1 MQRELTLLLRTLYD
15 DRGAR
20 AVLGDLSRVQDALR
34 GTESS
39 ALGAGQALSALLAGG
54 VGGAVGAG
62 LMAALGSVQ
71 SVLGS
76 IAGLAEGF
84 VRSAIQASMQ
94 MEQLRFGLATVLGAW
109 NEIRDAQ
116 GRVLTG
122 AERYNALL
130 SLSGELMRSIRAEAN
145 RTILETAE
153 LIELV
158 QTGLG
163 YAYAKGLSA
172 DQAVR
177 VISAIGQAGK
187 LMGLSGP
194 MLVQEVRALL
204 GGGRLESSQVALS
217 FGITREMLER
227 SGQELAEALLRALSS
242 VTDAASMAADRLDV
256 QWSTLTSQVQE
267 ALAQVGDG
275 LTGGLAQFLKQLNE
289 VLGQLLESGV
299 FERLGIFLRLLWQA
313 LVEGVGSLVEG
324 VRGVWSWLSGVVSR
338 FGEALRNISRSLG
351 LEALWKALPA
361 GVRDFLG
368 GVASALI
375 PPALRQ
381 GMGLGGAIVQAVE
394 GYRVAWDVAGMMAG
408 RGGGGGGDVRVVP
421 RRVSVGG
428 GADAR
433 AARERAARD
442 RARERLAREGAQA
455 AQIERRLRAGAYEEA
470 WSGLLEV
477 LTPETAEVLTP
488 VLEAIEVE
496 LAGLRAA
503 EVLSQIGQETS
514 GRLREALSAQAWE
527 EYRRVLAGYASRRAS
542 VLARGVAERER
553 AREAEAER
561 AAQLEARRRQL
572 LRGLYAAL
580 GDEDAV
586 LRMEYEDAVRA
597 WLEAG
602 VSPLWAG
609 IYGAVQVYAPVQ
621 RRREELRR
629 RDTEAFLR
637 QLREFGERARAEE
650 LRRLTRRFR
659 AGLMSVEDY
668 ARALRRLAGAGR
680 LDEGSLETLAAG
692 LRGSVEAGLPEA
704 RLFED
709 AESFRARW
717 LAALSDM
724 RAYWGQF
731 LERLLRPE
739 EYGRVMEVFDELAVE
754 FDRRFVRVASARWS
768 EFVEGLVGALAS
780 GVRGAFV
787 GLLEAVMADFRRLG
801 EGLRGFFEG
810 IVGLIRR
817 AIAELVYERVIRAWV
832 ERLLDWLQQRL
843 GGLGVGDGG
852 GRRVSFGDVLTS
864 IAIAA
869 FTSWV
874 GGQIGGWLGKVFKF
888 QAGGALVPRRV
899 ALVGE
904 QGPELLVMGA
914 GAYGGVYPASLLE
927 QVRFGSGAPSAV
939 QITVQVSDFSEVGL
953 ARRVATEVRRVLR
966 ERGV

>member
-1 MQRELTLLLRTLYD
+1 
-15 DRGAR
+15 
-20 AVLGDLSRVQDALR
+20 
-34 GTESS
+34 
-39 ALGAGQALSALLAGG
+39 
-54 VGGAVGAG
+54 
-62 LMAALGSVQ
+62 
-71 SVLGS
+71 
-76 IAGLAEGF
+76 
-84 VRSAIQASMQ
+84 
-94 MEQLRFGLATVLGAW
+94 
-109 NEIRDAQ
+109 
-116 GRVLTG
+116 
-122 AERYNALL
+122 
-130 SLSGELMRSIRAEAN
+130 
-145 RTILETAE
+145 
-153 LIELV
+153 
-158 QTGLG
+158 
-163 YAYAKGLSA
+163 
-172 DQAVR
+172 
-177 VISAIGQAGK
+177 
-187 LMGLSGP
+187 
-194 MLVQEVRALL
+194 
-204 GGGRLESSQVALS
+204 
-217 FGITREMLER
+217 
-227 SGQELAEALLRALSS
+227 
-242 VTDAASMAADRLDV
+242 
-256 QWSTLTSQVQE
+256 
-267 ALAQVGDG
+267 
-275 LTGGLAQFLKQLNE
+275 
-289 VLGQLLESGV
+289 LESGV

-324 VRGVWSWLSGVVSR
+324 LRGVWSWVSGVVSR
-338 FGEALRNISRSLG
+338 FGEALRYIYRSLG
-351 LEALWKALPA
+351 LEALVGALPA
-361 GVRDFLG
+361 GAREALG
-368 GVASALI
+368 QAGLALT

-381 GMGLGGAIVQAVE
+381 GMGLGGAIGQAVE
-394 GYRVAWDVAGMMAG
+394 GFRAAWDVAGMMVG
-408 RGGGGGGDVRVVP
+408 RGGGGGGDVRVAP

-433 AARERAARD
+433 ARD

-477 LTPETAEVLTP
+477 LTPETAELLAP

-503 EVLSQIGQETS
+503 EVLSQVGKETS

-527 EYRRVLAGYASRRAS
+527 EYRRVLSGYASRRGS

-572 LRGLYAAL
+572 LRGLYGAV
-580 GDEDAV
+580 GDEESV

-629 RDTEAFLR
+629 RDTEAFVG

-650 LRRLTRRFR
+650 LRGLTRRYR
-659 AGLMSVEDY
+659 AGLLSTEDY

-680 LDEGSLETLAAG
+680 LDEGGLETLAAG
-692 LRGSVEAGLPEA
+692 VRGSVEAGLPEA

-731 LERLLRPE
+731 LEGLLRPE

-768 EFVEGLVGALAS
+768 AFVEGLVGALAS

-787 GLLEAVMADFRRLG
+787 GLLESVMADFRRLG

-810 IVGLIRR
+810 LVGMIRR

-832 ERLLDWLQQRL
+832 ERLLDWLQQR
-843 GGLGVGDGG
+843 GGLGVGDGSGVGVG
-852 GRRVSFGDVLTS
+852 GVKVNVRDVLTS
-864 IAIAA
+864 IAIGA
-869 FTSWV
+869 FVSWA
-874 GGQIGGWLGKVFKF
+874 GGALGKWLGGIFKF
-888 QAGGALVPRRV
+888 QTGGALVPRRV

>member
-39 ALGAGQALSALLAGG
+39 ASGAGQALSALLAGG

-62 LMAALGSVQ
+62 LVAALGSVQ
-71 SVLGS
+71 SLLGS

-109 NEIRDAQ
+109 NEVRDAQ

-153 LIELV
+153 LVELV

-177 VISAIGQAGK
+177 VISAIGQAGR
-187 LMGLSGP
+187 LMGLTGP

-275 LTGGLAQFLKQLNE
+275 LTGGLAQFLQQLNQ

-324 VRGVWSWLSGVVSR
+324 VRGVWSWVSGVVSR

-351 LEALWKALPA
+351 LEALWGALPA
-361 GVRDFLG
+361 GAREMLG
-368 GVASALI
+368 QAGLALT
-375 PPALRQ
+375 PPALRS
-381 GMGLGGAIVQAVE
+381 GVGLWGAFGGALE
-394 GYRVAWDVAGMMAG
+394 GYRVAWDVAGMMV
-408 RGGGGGGDVRVVP
+408 GGGGGGGGSVRVTP

-433 AARERAARD
+433 ARAARD

-503 EVLSQIGQETS
+503 EVLSQVGKETS

-527 EYRRVLAGYASRRAS
+527 EYRRVLSGYASRRGS

-572 LRGLYAAL
+572 LRGLYGAV
-580 GDEDAV
+580 GDEESV

-609 IYGAVQVYAPVQ
+609 IYGAVQVYAPVE

-629 RDTEAFLR
+629 RDAEAFVER
-637 QLREFGERARAEE
+637 LREFGERARAEE
-650 LRRLTRRFR
+650 LRGLTRRYR
-659 AGLMSVEDY
+659 AGLLSTEDY

-680 LDEGSLETLAAG
+680 LDEGGLETLAAG

-731 LERLLRPE
+731 LEGLLRPD
-739 EYGRVMEVFDELAVE
+739 EYGRVMEVFDALAVE

-787 GLLEAVMADFRRLG
+787 GLLESVMADFRRLG

-832 ERLLDWLQQRL
+832 ERLLDWLQERL
-843 GGLGVGDGG
+843 GGLGVGGG
-852 GRRVSFGDVLTS
+852 GVGGKVNVGDVLTS

-874 GGQIGGWLGKVFKF
+874 GGQIGGWLGKIFKF
-888 QAGGALVPRRV
+888 QTGGALVPRRV

>member
-20 AVLGDLSRVQDALR
+20 AVLGDLSRVQEALR

-71 SVLGS
+71 SLLGS
-76 IAGLAEGF
+76 ITGLAEGF

-153 LIELV
+153 LVELV
-158 QTGLG
+158 QSGLG

-242 VTDAASMAADRLDV
+242 VTDAASVAADRLDV

-275 LTGGLAQFLKQLNE
+275 LTGGLTQFLKQLNE

-299 FERLGIFLRLLWQA
+299 FERLGIFLRLLWQG

-324 VRGVWSWLSGVVSR
+324 VRGVWSWVRGVVSSLV
-338 FGEALRNISRSLG
+338 GSVRSW
-351 LEALWKALPA
+351 LEGLWKALPA

-368 GVASALI
+368 GVASPLM

-381 GMGLGGAIVQAVE
+381 GVGLGGAIVQAVE
-394 GYRVAWDVAGMMAG
+394 GLRVAWDVAGMMVG

-433 AARERAARD
+433 ARAARD

-470 WSGLLEV
+470 WSGLLEL

-527 EYRRVLAGYASRRAS
+527 EYRRVLSGYASRRGS
-542 VLARGVAERER
+542 VLARGLAERER
-553 AREAEAER
+553 AREAEAGR

-572 LRGLYAAL
+572 LRGLYGAL

-609 IYGAVQVYAPVQ
+609 IYGALQVYAPVQ

-629 RDTEAFLR
+629 RDAEAFVER
-637 QLREFGERARAEE
+637 LREFGERARAEE
-650 LRRLTRRFR
+650 LRRLTRRYR
-659 AGLMSVEDY
+659 AGLMSTEDY

-680 LDEGSLETLAAG
+680 LDEGGLETLAAG

-731 LERLLRPE
+731 LEGLLRPE

-787 GLLEAVMADFRRLG
+787 GLLESVMADFRRLG

-810 IVGLIRR
+810 LVGLIRR

-843 GGLGVGDGG
+843 GGLGVGGG
-852 GRRVSFGDVLTS
+852 GGGGGGKVSVGDVLTS
-864 IAIAA
+864 IAIGA
-869 FTSWV
+869 FVSWA
-874 GGQIGGWLGKVFKF
+874 GGALGKWLGGIFKF

>member
-109 NEIRDAQ
+109 NEVRDAQ

-153 LIELV
+153 LVELV
-158 QTGLG
+158 QSGLG

-242 VTDAASMAADRLDV
+242 VTDAASVAADRLDV

-275 LTGGLAQFLKQLNE
+275 LTGGLARFLQQLNQ

-338 FGEALRNISRSLG
+338 FGEALRYIYRSLG
-351 LEALWKALPA
+351 LEALVGALPA
-361 GVRDFLG
+361 GAREVLG
-368 GVASALI
+368 QAASVLM

-381 GMGLGGAIVQAVE
+381 GMGLGGAIGQAVE
-394 GYRVAWDVAGMMAG
+394 GFRVAWDVAGMMVG
-408 RGGGGGGDVRVVP
+408 RGGGGGGDVRVAP

-433 AARERAARD
+433 ARE
-442 RARERLAREGAQA
+442 RARERLARESAQA
-455 AQIERRLRAGAYEEA
+455 AQIERKLRAGAYEEA
-470 WSGLLEV
+470 WSGLLEL
-477 LTPETAEVLTP
+477 LTPETAELLTP

-503 EVLSQIGQETS
+503 EVLSQVGKETS

-527 EYRRVLAGYASRRAS
+527 EYRRVLSGYASRRES

-572 LRGLYAAL
+572 FRGLYAAV
-580 GDEDAV
+580 GDEESV

-629 RDTEAFLR
+629 RDTEAFVR

-650 LRRLTRRFR
+650 LRRLTRRYR
-659 AGLMSVEDY
+659 AGLMSTEDY

-680 LDEGSLETLAAG
+680 LDEGGLETLAAG

-731 LERLLRPE
+731 LEGLLRPE

-754 FDRRFVRVASARWS
+754 FDRRFVRVASGRWS

-787 GLLEAVMADFRRLG
+787 GLLESVMADFRRLG

-810 IVGLIRR
+810 LVGLIRR

-843 GGLGVGDGG
+843 GGLGVGGG
-852 GRRVSFGDVLTS
+852 GGVGGVGGKVNVGDVLTS

-874 GGQIGGWLGKVFKF
+874 GGQIGGWLGKIFKF
-888 QAGGALVPRRV
+888 QTGGALVPRRV

-927 QVRFGSGAPSAV
+927 QVRFGSGAPSSV

>member
-71 SVLGS
+71 SLLGS
-76 IAGLAEGF
+76 ITGLAEGF

-109 NEIRDAQ
+109 NEVRDAQ

-153 LIELV
+153 LVELV

-275 LTGGLAQFLKQLNE
+275 LTGGLAQFLRQLNQ

-324 VRGVWSWLSGVVSR
+324 VRGVWSWVRGVVSSLV
-338 FGEALRNISRSLG
+338 GSVRSWLG
-351 LEALWKALPA
+351 ALPA
-361 GVRDFLG
+361 GVREAL
-368 GVASALI
+368 VQAASVLM

-381 GMGLGGAIVQAVE
+381 GVGLGGAIVQAVE
-394 GYRVAWDVAGMMAG
+394 GYRVAWDVAGMMVG

-433 AARERAARD
+433 ARAARD

-470 WSGLLEV
+470 WSGLLEL

-503 EVLSQIGQETS
+503 EVLSQIGRETS
-514 GRLREALSAQAWE
+514 GRLRAALSAQAWE
-527 EYRRVLAGYASRRAS
+527 EYRRVLSGYASRRGS
-542 VLARGVAERER
+542 VLARGLAERER

-561 AAQLEARRRQL
+561 ASQLEARRRQL
-572 LRGLYAAL
+572 LRGLYGAL

-609 IYGAVQVYAPVQ
+609 IYGALQVYAPVQ
-621 RRREELRR
+621 RRREEARR

-650 LRRLTRRFR
+650 LRRLTRRYR
-659 AGLMSVEDY
+659 AGLMSTEDY

-680 LDEGSLETLAAG
+680 LDESGLEALAAG

-731 LERLLRPE
+731 LEGLLRPD

-787 GLLEAVMADFRRLG
+787 GLLESVMADFRRLG

-843 GGLGVGDGG
+843 GGLGVGGG
-852 GRRVSFGDVLTS
+852 GVGGVGGKVNVGDVLTS
-864 IAIAA
+864 IAIGA
-869 FTSWV
+869 FVSWA
-874 GGQIGGWLGKVFKF
+874 GGALGKWLGGIFKF

>member
-1 MQRELTLLLRTLYD
+1 VQRELTLLLRTLYD

-34 GTESS
+34 GAESS
-39 ALGAGQALSALLAGG
+39 AASAGQALSALLAGG

-62 LMAALGSVQ
+62 LVAALGTVQ
-71 SVLGS
+71 NVLGS

-84 VRSAIQASMQ
+84 VRSAVQASVQ
-94 MEQLRFGLATVLGAW
+94 MEQMRFGLATVLGAW
-109 NEIRDAQ
+109 NEVRDAQ

-153 LIELV
+153 LVELV
-158 QTGLG
+158 QSGLG

-177 VISAIGQAGK
+177 VISAIGQAGR

-217 FGITREMLER
+217 FGITREMVER
-227 SGQELAEALLRALSS
+227 SGAELAEALLRALSS
-242 VTDAASMAADRLDV
+242 VTDAAELAADRLDV

-275 LTGGLAQFLKQLNE
+275 LTGGLAQFLDGLNK
-289 VLGQLLESGV
+289 VLAQLLESGV
-299 FERLGIFLRLLWQA
+299 FERLGVFLRLLWES
-313 LVEGVGSLVEG
+313 LVAGVGSLVEG
-324 VRGVWSWLSGVVSR
+324 VRGVWVWLSDMASR
-338 FGEALRNISRSLG
+338 FMEALRSVYRGLG
-351 LEALWKALPA
+351 LEALVGALPA
-361 GVRDFLG
+361 GVRDWLG
-368 GVASALI
+368 QAGLVLA
-375 PPALRQ
+375 PPALRS
-381 GMGLGGAIVQAVE
+381 GVGLWGAFGTALE
-394 GYRVAWDVAGMMAG
+394 GYRAAWDVAGWMVG
-408 RGGGGGGDVRVVP
+408 RGSGGGGGARVVP
-421 RRVSVGG
+421 RRVSAGG
-428 GADAR
+428 GED
-433 AARERAARD
+433 ERARK
-442 RARERLAREGAQA
+442 RVAREGAQA
-455 AQIERRLRAGAYEEA
+455 AQIERRLRVGAYEEA
-470 WSGLLEV
+470 WSGLLEL

-503 EVLSQIGQETS
+503 EVLGQIGKETS
-514 GRLREALSAQAWE
+514 VRLREALSAQAWE
-527 EYRRVLAGYASRRAS
+527 EYGRVLTSYASRRAG
-542 VLARGVAERER
+542 VLARGVSERAR

-572 LRGLYAAL
+572 LRGLYGAL
-580 GDEDAV
+580 GDEESV
-586 LRMEYEDAVRA
+586 LRLEYEEAVRA

-602 VSPLWAG
+602 ASPLWAG
-609 IYGAVQVYAPVQ
+609 VLGGVQVYAPVL
-621 RRREELRR
+621 RRREEARR
-629 RDTEAFLR
+629 RDTEAFVER
-637 QLREFGERARAEE
+637 LREFGERARAEE
-650 LRRLTRRFR
+650 LRGLTRRYR
-659 AGLMSVEDY
+659 AGLLSTEEY

-680 LDEGSLETLAAG
+680 LDEGGLETLAAG
-692 LRGSVEAGLPEA
+692 VRESVEAGLPEA

-717 LAALSDM
+717 LAALGEM
-724 RAYWGQF
+724 REYWGQF
-731 LERLLRPE
+731 LEGLLRPE
-739 EYGRVMEVFDELAVE
+739 ELGRVMEVFDALAVE
-754 FDRRFVRVASARWS
+754 FERRFVRVARDRWS
-768 EFVEGLVGALAS
+768 EFVEGLVGSLAS

-787 GLLEAVMADFRRLG
+787 GLLESVMADFRRLG

-810 IVGLIRR
+810 IVGMIRR

-843 GGLGVGDGG
+843 GGLGVGGGGG
-852 GRRVSFGDVLTS
+852 GRRMDVGDVLTS
-864 IAIAA
+864 IAIGA

-874 GGQIGGWLGKVFKF
+874 GGQIGGWLGKIFKF
-888 QAGGALVPRRV
+888 QSGGSLVPRRV

-927 QVRFGSGAPSAV
+927 QVRFGAGAPSAV

>member
-1 MQRELTLLLRTLYD
+1 LRTLYD

-39 ALGAGQALSALLAGG
+39 ASGAGQALSALLAGG

-62 LMAALGSVQ
+62 LVAALGSVQ

-94 MEQLRFGLATVLGAW
+94 MEQMRFGLATVLGAW
-109 NEIRDAQ
+109 NEVRDAQ

-153 LIELV
+153 LTELV
-158 QTGLG
+158 QSGLG

-204 GGGRLESSQVALS
+204 GGGRLESSQVALA

-227 SGQELAEALLRALSS
+227 SGQDLAEALLRALSS
-242 VTDAASMAADRLDV
+242 VTDAASVAADRLDV

-275 LTGGLAQFLKQLNE
+275 LTGGLAQFLQQLNE

-324 VRGVWSWLSGVVSR
+324 VRGVWSWVSGVVSSLVGSVR
-338 FGEALRNISRSLG
+338 GWMERSGLG
-351 LEALWKALPA
+351 ALWEALPA
-361 GVRDFLG
+361 GAREMLG
-368 GVASALI
+368 QVGLALT
-375 PPALRQ
+375 PPALRS
-381 GMGLGGAIVQAVE
+381 GVGLWGAFGGALE
-394 GYRVAWDVAGMMAG
+394 GYRVAWDVAGMMVG
-408 RGGGGGGDVRVVP
+408 RGGGGGGNVRVAP
-421 RRVSVGG
+421 RRASVGG
-428 GADAR
+428 GGGSDASR
-433 AARERAARD
+433 RRQQQ
-442 RARERLAREGAQA
+442 RLAREGAQA
-455 AQIERRLRAGAYEEA
+455 AQIERKLRAGAYEEA
-470 WSGLLEV
+470 WSGLVEV
-477 LTPETAEVLTP
+477 LTPETAELLAP

-514 GRLREALSAQAWE
+514 GRLRKALSAQAWE
-527 EYRRVLAGYASRRAS
+527 EYRRVLSGYASRRGS

-553 AREAEAER
+553 ELESAREREARLRE
-561 AAQLEARRRQL
+561 RRRQL
-572 LRGLYAAL
+572 LRGLYGAV
-580 GDEDAV
+580 GEEESV

-609 IYGAVQVYAPVQ
+609 IYGAVQVYAPVE

-629 RDTEAFLR
+629 RDTEAFVG

-650 LRRLTRRFR
+650 LRGLTRRYR
-659 AGLMSVEDY
+659 GGLISTEDY

-680 LDEGSLETLAAG
+680 LDEGGLETLAAG
-692 LRGSVEAGLPEA
+692 VRGSVEAGLPEA

-717 LAALSDM
+717 LAALGEM

-731 LERLLRPE
+731 LEGLLRPE
-739 EYGRVMEVFDELAVE
+739 EYGRVMEVFDALAVE
-754 FDRRFVRVASARWS
+754 FERRFVRVASGRWS

-787 GLLEAVMADFRRLG
+787 GLLESVMADFRRLG

-810 IVGLIRR
+810 LVGMIRR
-817 AIAELVYERVIRAWV
+817 AIAQLVYERVIRAWV

-843 GGLGVGDGG
+843 GGLGVGDGSGVG
-852 GRRVSFGDVLTS
+852 GGGGKVNVGNVLTS
-864 IAIAA
+864 IAIGA
-869 FTSWV
+869 FVSWA
-874 GGQIGGWLGKVFKF
+874 GGALGKWLGGIFKF
-888 QAGGALVPRRV
+888 QTGGALVPRRV

-927 QVRFGSGAPSAV
+927 QVRFGAGAPSAV

>member
-39 ALGAGQALSALLAGG
+39 ASGAGQALSALLAGG

-62 LMAALGSVQ
+62 LVAALGSVQ

-94 MEQLRFGLATVLGAW
+94 MEQMRFGLATVLGAW
-109 NEIRDAQ
+109 NEVRDAQ

-145 RTILETAE
+145 RTILETGE
-153 LIELV
+153 LVELV
-158 QTGLG
+158 QSGLG

-227 SGQELAEALLRALSS
+227 SGQDLAEALLRALSS

-275 LTGGLAQFLKQLNE
+275 LTGGLAQFLQQLNQ

-324 VRGVWSWLSGVVSR
+324 VRGVWRWVSGVVSSLVGSVR
-338 FGEALRNISRSLG
+338 GWMERSGLG
-351 LEALWKALPA
+351 ALWGALPA
-361 GVRDFLG
+361 GVREVLG
-368 GVASALI
+368 QVGLALT
-375 PPALRQ
+375 PPALRS
-381 GMGLGGAIVQAVE
+381 GVGLWGAFGTALE
-394 GYRVAWDVAGMMAG
+394 GYRAAWDVAGLLAG
-408 RGGGGGGDVRVVP
+408 RGGSGRGSGARLVP

-433 AARERAARD
+433 ARE

-455 AQIERRLRAGAYEEA
+455 AQIERKLRAGAYEEA

-503 EVLSQIGQETS
+503 EVLSQIGKETS
-514 GRLREALSAQAWE
+514 GRLREALAGQAWA
-527 EYRRVLAGYASRRAS
+527 EYGRVLSGYASRRES

-572 LRGLYAAL
+572 LRGLYGAL

-586 LRMEYEDAVRA
+586 LRMEYEEAVRA

-609 IYGAVQVYAPVQ
+609 IYGAVQVYAPVV
-621 RRREELRR
+621 RRREEARR
-629 RDTEAFLR
+629 RDTEAFLG

-650 LRRLTRRFR
+650 LRGLTRRYR

-680 LDEGSLETLAAG
+680 LDEGGLETLAAG
-692 LRGSVEAGLPEA
+692 VRGSVEAGLPEA

-717 LAALSDM
+717 LAALGEM

-731 LERLLRPE
+731 LEGLLRPE
-739 EYGRVMEVFDELAVE
+739 EYG
-754 FDRRFVRVASARWS
+754 SC
-768 EFVEGLVGALAS
+768 
-780 GVRGAFV
+780 
-787 GLLEAVMADFRRLG
+787 
-801 EGLRGFFEG
+801 
-810 IVGLIRR
+810 
-817 AIAELVYERVIRAWV
+817 
-832 ERLLDWLQQRL
+832 
-843 GGLGVGDGG
+843 DGG
-852 GRRVSFGDVLTS
+852 V
-864 IAIAA
+864 
-869 FTSWV
+869 
-874 GGQIGGWLGKVFKF
+874 
-888 QAGGALVPRRV
+888 
-899 ALVGE
+899 
-904 QGPELLVMGA
+904 
-914 GAYGGVYPASLLE
+914 
-927 QVRFGSGAPSAV
+927 
-939 QITVQVSDFSEVGL
+939 
-953 ARRVATEVRRVLR
+953 
-966 ERGV
+966 